1 MFSVGVAVV
10 SSVHSHELLSLFRLF
25 YCYSKLFCCCLCCF
39 CDLFI
44 VIQSYSVVV
53 APVFLL
59 VLLISILRRQGR
71 EKGECASPKSRQ
83 CFYANIFLRL
93 FIFTNIF
100 FFLTN
105 IILCCVDG
113 NGKERNKNRNGKSHI
128 EILYC
133 RLILV

>member
-10 SSVHSHELLSLFRLF
+10 ASVHSHELLSLFRLF
-25 YCYSKLFCCCLCCF
+25 YCYSKLFCCGLFIVIQSCCF

-83 CFYANIFLRL
+83 CFYTNIFLRL

-113 NGKERNKNRNGKSHI
+113 NGKERNN
-128 EILYC
+128 
-133 RLILV
+133 